1 MRAILKEI
9 NVTTPGFHTN
19 EVVNLTE
26 LGDDYGSIDVLRRS
40 REGLTTLRSLA
51 GMGWTYWA
59 TSAQGQSGIHA
70 ALVGISHPNRFTSR

>member
-1 MRAILKEI
+1 VDDPAA
-9 NVTTPGFHTN
+9 GA
-19 EVVNLTE
+19 

-40 REGLTTLRSLA
+40 RGGLTTLRSLA

-70 ALVGISHPNRFTSR
+70 ALVRVLHPGIDS